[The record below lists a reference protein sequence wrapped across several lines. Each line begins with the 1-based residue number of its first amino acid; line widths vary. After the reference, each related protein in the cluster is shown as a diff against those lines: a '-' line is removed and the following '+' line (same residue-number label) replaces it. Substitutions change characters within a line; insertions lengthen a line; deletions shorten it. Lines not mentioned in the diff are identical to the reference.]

1 MESGITLIAKPK
13 KTMMDNNELGLG
25 YLPDWKSF
33 AKLYKK
39 RTKIERFFSYLKENL
54 NMIVNKTHS
63 TKALYTIVYS
73 SY

>member
-1 MESGITLIAKPK
+1 MSKK

-39 RTKIERFFSYLKENL
+39 RTKIERFFSNTYYHAKITL
-54 NMIVNKTHS
+54 
-63 TKALYTIVYS
+63 
-73 SY
+73 